1 MDKVTALVL
10 AALHAIFKSAIFWDS
25 VAGILISV
33 WLFWLMRLAAKSAIE
48 ELDIEE
54 KIREAVQDAL
64 AEPDESDD
72 DVI

>member
-1 MDKVTALVL
+1 MSKVLALIL
-10 AALHAIFKSAIFWDS
+10 AALHAIFNGRLFWDC

-64 AEPDESDD
+64 ESEEHDGT
-72 DVI
+72 